1 MLYNEE
7 EVFCNFC
14 RNNRDTQATF
24 PSPFP
29 ENVSLAMAYVP
40 YQNWENI
47 YDVENGFSAGTIFA
61 DLDKPFLGYG
71 KGQKR

>member
-14 RNNRDTQATF
+14 RNNKEAQIIA

-61 DLDKPFLGYG
+61 DLDKPFSGYG

>member
-14 RNNRDTQATF
+14 RNNRNVENN
-24 PSPFP
+24 SSSLFP

-40 YQNWENI
+40 YQNWQNI
-47 YDVENGFSAGTIFA
+47 YDVENAFSAGTIFA

-71 KGQKR
+71 REKKR